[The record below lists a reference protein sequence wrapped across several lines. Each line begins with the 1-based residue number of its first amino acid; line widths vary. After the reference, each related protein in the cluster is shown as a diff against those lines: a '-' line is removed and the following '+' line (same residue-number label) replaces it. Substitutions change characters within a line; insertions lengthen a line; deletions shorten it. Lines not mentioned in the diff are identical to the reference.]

1 MAEEAPKPTYTF
13 TVYTGTRNR
22 ARTLARPY
30 DSLRSQ
36 TFRDFE
42 WLVVDNDSDD
52 GTEELIAK
60 WQAEADFPIRYIRHA
75 NRGHHGSSNVAV
87 REARGELFV
96 TLDSDDGAVPEALER
111 FKAIWDEIPAGRR
124 SPLCRCHRVWR
135 SMRTASRRATSFPT
149 DIFDSNATEVVRTA
163 TEVIGEKWGFQR
175 TDVMREFPYPTVPG
189 YTGMMSSHLV
199 WGAIGRRYL
208 TRFVNEYLGVVYFD
222 QPDTMTKGVRDLT
235 RNALGERMEAG
246 AVIDDHL
253 RYFQY
258 CAAQVLPQGGEVL
271 TQRPVG
277 RRGVRHAAAAAPA
290 TRGEAVVAR
299 GPAPR
304 RGRLHAR
311 ALGPVSIHSR
321 PRAPGHRPLDPHRV
335 LYETRPQSGSKCGC
349 RSAPDATRR
358 C

>member
-1 MAEEAPKPTYTF
+1 MMEETPEPAYTF

-22 ARTLARPY
+22 ARTLHRPY
-30 DSLRSQ
+30 ESLCSQ

-52 GTEELIAK
+52 GTEELIAR
-60 WQAEADFPIRYIRHA
+60 WQTEAAFPIRYIRHA

-111 FKAIWDEIPAGRR
+111 FKAIWDEIPADRR
-124 SPLCRCHRVWR
+124 SGYAGV
-135 SMRTASRRATSFPT
+135 TALAVDENGQPT
-149 DIFDSNATEVVRTA
+149 GDLYPSDIFDSNATEAYYRYRVL
-163 TEVIGEKWGFQR
+163 GEKWGFQR
-175 TDVMREFPYPTVPG
+175 TDVMREFPYPTVAG

-199 WGAIGRRYL
+199 WGAIGRHYR
-208 TRFVNEYLGVVYFD
+208 TRFVNEYLGIVYFD

-258 CAAQVLPQGGEVL
+258 APLKFYLKAAKYSRSGLWAGEGFATQVSLLRRPEAKL
-271 TQRPVG
+271 LWFAALPVG
-277 RRGVRHAAAAAPA
+277 VAVYLVERAGLSRFIPGRERRGI
-290 TRGEAVVAR
+290 AR
-299 GPAPR
+299 
-304 RGRLHAR
+304 
-311 ALGPVSIHSR
+311 
-321 PRAPGHRPLDPHRV
+321 
-335 LYETRPQSGSKCGC
+335 
-349 RSAPDATRR
+349 
-358 C
+358 